1 MPGSEDPGQAV
12 IRRQCSVK
20 KINFTLSDIVV
31 GIPAGLLIFMSTMMF
46 SALLRSQGFV
56 SNWLELLILAA
67 DSAIVGWLVRLS
79 RKQQA
84 LPTAL
89 ASGALGALV
98 LLFLWVY
105 SPANSRLN
113 PLLFGL
119 PGMAFSLV
127 FCLLPV
133 RSAPIHPS

>member
-1 MPGSEDPGQAV
+1 M
-12 IRRQCSVK
+12 K

-31 GIPAGLLIFMSTMMF
+31 GIPAGLLIFMSAMMF
-46 SALLRSQGFV
+46 SALLRSRGV
-56 SNWLELLILAA
+56 ASNWLELLILTA

-89 ASGALGALV
+89 ASGAMGALV
-98 LLFLWVY
+98 LLFLWIY
-105 SPANSRLN
+105 SPQNAALN

-119 PGMAFSLV
+119 PGIAI
-127 FCLLPV
+127 CLLFTPLAA
-133 RSAPIHPS
+133 RR

>member
-1 MPGSEDPGQAV
+1 M
-12 IRRQCSVK
+12 
-20 KINFTLSDIVV
+20 KISLTFFDILV

-46 SALLRSQGFV
+46 SALLRSRGFA

-67 DSAIVGWLVRLS
+67 DAAIVGWLVRLS
-79 RKQQA
+79 RQQQA

-89 ASGALGALV
+89 ASGTIGALV
-98 LLFLWVY
+98 LLFLWIY
-105 SPANSRLN
+105 SPANTTLN

-119 PGMAFSLV
+119 PGMVVSLV

-133 RSAPIHPS
+133 RPAPIHPS